1 MTRREAVSFS
11 AVRRLFAIGTEVKVR
26 STRWVEVSEVRTQ
39 QATRDDAQVRRS
51 IMTWRIRGVTVKACH
66 TVLPLHALLPIVF
79 TLLLGKYR
87 HRRCQQQ
94 ESRVFK
100 RSQVT
105 LQCS

>member
-1 MTRREAVSFS
+1 MTRREAISFS

-26 STRWVEVSEVRTQ
+26 TTRRVEVSEVRTQ
-39 QATRDDAQVRRS
+39 QATRDTQVRRS
-51 IMTWRIRGVTVKACH
+51 FMTWRICGVTVKACH
-66 TVLPLHALLPIVF
+66 IVLPLHALLPIAF